1 MTQDNKQN
9 EHKEENKK
17 PQDQSGVMMEGHI
30 KIFDPD
36 SGDVYVDKKNAIHY
50 ENFSVAL
57 AKSIISKSSVCYD
70 LSYNSS
76 PTQFMLWA
84 MKNGADSAIQGWG
97 MLIEQAAESYR
108 IWKKIRPDTSAILK
122 QLNVT
127 SSSQILRR

>member
-76 PTQFMLWA
+76 PTKFMLWA